1 MIITSVTNEKVKQVA
16 KLQKSASERREN
28 ALFVVEG
35 LRLFMDAPVDRIHEV
50 YYTEAFYERLAESY
64 DNGDENEHEN
74 SFDINRSCY
83 KVINGL
89 KETGKAFLV
98 SDNVLRKM
106 SDTVNPQGILAL
118 VSIPSDEA
126 EYCLP
131 DETEYGSES
140 DAANVSS
147 DLILLLED
155 IQDPGN
161 MGTIIRMAEGAGV
174 TDIYVS
180 PNSADIYSPKVVRST
195 MGSIFRMKL
204 HPSADLIKV
213 SDELKDNGV
222 VIFAAHLNGKD
233 VYDEDFTGP
242 TAFLIG
248 NEGKG
253 LTRELAEKA
262 DRLIRIPMN
271 GKVESLNAAMSST
284 ILCYEALRQRRK

>member
-16 KLQKSASERREN
+16 KLQKSASERREK

-35 LRLFMDAPVDRIHEV
+35 LRLFMDAPVDMIHEV
-50 YYTEAFYERLAESY
+50 YYTETFYERLVKSV
-64 DNGDENEHEN
+64 DNDEYGN
-74 SFDINRSCY
+74 SVDINRSCY
-83 KVINGL
+83 KTVNCL
-89 KETGKAFLV
+89 KAEGKAYPV

-106 SDTVNPQGILAL
+106 SDTVNPQGILSL

-126 EYCLP
+126 EFFSAG
-131 DETEYGSES
+131 EAS
-140 DAANVSS
+140 DVSS

-174 TDIYVS
+174 TDIYAS

-213 SDELKDNGV
+213 SDKLKDNGV

-253 LTRELAEKA
+253 LTRELSEKA

>member
-126 EYCLP
+126 EFFSAG
-131 DETEYGSES
+131 EAS
-140 DAANVSS
+140 DVSS

-253 LTRELAEKA
+253 LTRELSEKA